1 MGSRKDTHTHTHKR
15 ISQNFAQ
22 ADALHH
28 CFWPQSTH
36 ILFQHYD
43 PQSFFSSL
51 HFHDRTRPQ
60 ETKARRKDMLFFL
73 SWATEM
79 EAMSLS
85 SLQKRAIFAG
95 ISGKHSHAQGRILS
109 FFFFP
114 QETRANERISC
125 GNSLCL
131 PFFCFHAASPY
142 VPPAGAACNKKHT
155 VCSKKNQAARTRM
168 CTHTHAR
175 THAHGWAKKIHGP
188 KLRGL
193 AQESFE
199 ECDPFCECRQVWWT
213 KGVQNAASS
222 PSNRAP
228 QRCDAKAWHAAAC
241 CSRRGIRPDFSWNP
255 SCKRWTGLCAA
266 RACRCRAPLAART
279 LCRHLGLCDKESQG
293 THVSWLISRAYAGD
307 TGHARIC
314 ASV

>member
-1 MGSRKDTHTHTHKR
+1 LLAFRANIHTHKGG
-15 ISQNFAQ
+15 
-22 ADALHH
+22 
-28 CFWPQSTH
+28 
-36 ILFQHYD
+36 
-43 PQSFFSSL
+43 SS
-51 HFHDRTRPQ
+51 P
-60 ETKARRKDMLFFL
+60 
-73 SWATEM
+73 
-79 EAMSLS
+79 
-85 SLQKRAIFAG
+85 
-95 ISGKHSHAQGRILS
+95 S
-109 FFFFP
+109 FFFLRKQGP
-114 QETRANERISC
+114 TREYLVETAFA
-125 GNSLCL
+125 CL
-131 PFFCFHAASPY
+131 FFVFTPRVRTCHQ
-142 VPPAGAACNKKHT
+142 PARLVTRNI
-155 VCSKKNQAARTRM
+155 QFAARRIRPHAPA
-168 CTHTHAR
+168 CAHTHTHAR